1 MIKTKT
7 FVFSLFLLQPILVF
21 TEVIHG
27 NDLLLHS
34 YPQLVPNWG

>member
-1 MIKTKT
+1 M
-7 FVFSLFLLQPILVF
+7 FVLSLFSLRPFLVS